1 MPRPSPSARGGSGHS
16 RRRPGGRRKRG
27 GREAGGEATSHHDAP
42 RPRARRTWLRG
53 YSHVWGEPLDNAP
66 VHALESARTLKV
78 LLATARTRRWP
89 PWRPRSS
96 ASEALDLMIIKPG
109 IVNLTTKHKQRNSP
123 RAGGATAE
131 AIRSFISR
139 FLHAEGQRP
148 PWCNGSTGACGAP
161 RPGSIGLWPENPG
174 GGPIRISTQS
184 STAHW
189 EESSQSEAS
198 TGLVRWRCALGGGR

>member
-1 MPRPSPSARGGSGHS
+1 MVGGRPGV
-16 RRRPGGRRKRG
+16 RRPHIMMLLGLEPGGLG
-27 GREAGGEATSHHDAP
+27 YVVT
-42 RPRARRTWLRG
+42 RTYGASR
-53 YSHVWGEPLDNAP
+53 STMPLYMP
-66 VHALESARTLKV
+66 SSSARTLKA

-96 ASEALDLMIIKPG
+96 APEALDLMIIKPG

-131 AIRSFISR
+131 AIISFISR

-198 TGLVRWRCALGGGR
+198 TGLVRWRCALEGGR